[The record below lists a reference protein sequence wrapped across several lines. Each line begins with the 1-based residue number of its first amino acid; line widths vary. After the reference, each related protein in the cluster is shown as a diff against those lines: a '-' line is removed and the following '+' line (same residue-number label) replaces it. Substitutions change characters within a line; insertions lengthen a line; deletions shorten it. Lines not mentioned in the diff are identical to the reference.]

1 MGTRGNSS
9 PFARCIGAA
18 RNVLDRAAFVAPL
31 ATRIVIG
38 LAFVQTGY
46 GKWHNFPRI
55 VQFFASLGIPV
66 PTASA
71 ALVSTLE
78 LVGGPLLIL
87 GLGTRVFAAVLSTS
101 MVVALGTADRQTFLA
116 SWSPAS
122 ETSPT
127 DVTSFTFLL
136 FLLWLV
142 LAGPGKASL
151 DHLITRLRG
160 GGRRKLPDAG

>member
-1 MGTRGNSS
+1 MDTSAKSS
-9 PFARCIGAA
+9 PFGRLVGTA
-18 RNVLDRAAFVAPL
+18 RNALDRAAFVAPL

-38 LAFVQTGY
+38 LAFVQTGW

-55 VQFFASLGIPV
+55 VQFFASLGIPL

-87 GLGTRVFAAVLSTS
+87 GLGTRFFAAALSTS
-101 MVVALGTADRQTFLA
+101 MVVALGTADRQTFLS

-151 DHLITRLRG
+151 DHLISRLLG
-160 GGRRKLPDAG
+160 GGRREPPGAD